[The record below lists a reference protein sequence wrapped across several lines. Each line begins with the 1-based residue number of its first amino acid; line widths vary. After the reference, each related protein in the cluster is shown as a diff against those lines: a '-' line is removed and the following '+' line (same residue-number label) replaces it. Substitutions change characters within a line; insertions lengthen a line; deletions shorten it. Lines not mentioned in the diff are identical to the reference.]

1 MKKELSQAEIER
13 RFAEIDALGIEEASP
28 EDIAAFEAAA
38 AEDPDDA
45 LTLDEFRALEDYSG
59 NVTLRIPKELHR
71 ELMVG
76 ARRNGVSMNQ
86 YAIYRL
92 ARG

>member
-1 MKKELSQAEIER
+1 MKKQLSPEEVER
-13 RFAEIDALGIEEASP
+13 RFAEIDARPEEEASP

-38 AEDPDDA
+38 AEDPEDRI
-45 LTLDEFRALEDYSG
+45 TLDEFRALEDFSG
-59 NVTLRIPKELHR
+59 KVSLRIPKELHR
-71 ELMVG
+71 DLLIG

-92 ARG
+92 SRG